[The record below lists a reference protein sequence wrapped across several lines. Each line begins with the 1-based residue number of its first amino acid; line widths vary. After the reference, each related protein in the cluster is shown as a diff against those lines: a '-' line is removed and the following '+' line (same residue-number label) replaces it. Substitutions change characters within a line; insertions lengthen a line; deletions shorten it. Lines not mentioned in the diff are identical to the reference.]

1 MKLKEY
7 LLIKRGNAA
16 LLAKAINSH
25 APDICRWAKDK
36 VEDDFR
42 PVPIDKCVAIEIAT
56 NGEVSRKDLRPDDWE
71 TIWPEISKENLRSV
85 A

>member
-36 VEDDFR
+36 THEDFR
-42 PVPIDKCVAIEIAT
+42 PVPIDKCFPIELAT
-56 NGEVSRKDLRPDDWE
+56 NGEVSRKDLRPDDWQ
-71 TIWPEISKENLRSV
+71 TIWPEISNDTLRGD